1 MSENHEYDDI
11 IYLDAP
17 TSERHMRMPRIE
29 RAAQFAPFAA
39 LSGYYDV
46 IRETARLTGERIELD
61 GSEISLLNAKMQI
74 LKEILM
80 EKVNSL
86 PEISV
91 TYFVPD
97 EKKDGGEYTTIRG
110 RVKRVDDVARLL
122 HFEDKKTVPVS
133 EIISMDGEIFDI
145 LGNFDMS

>member
-1 MSENHEYDDI
+1 MSENHEY
-11 IYLDAP
+11 
-17 TSERHMRMPRIE
+17 
-29 RAAQFAPFAA
+29 AQFAPFAA

-110 RVKRVDDVARLL
+110 RVKRVDDVARLM